1 MNVFLSFFLFSI
13 CFLNIFSDENDK
25 IKFILNVQEV
35 ERSYNNKEYLVD
47 LYTEVIYV
55 DRNSFIKVNYKPE
68 ELLIFFYINKDEEF
82 KKKYISNKNILVKIG
97 ADFYFKPDIIYSD
110 RLKKIDNN
118 KESVEIFYRDKRK
131 YDLKMY
137 NRFFVKDI
145 IKIRNKT
152 FTKEDFINIC
162 NRTNIILNNDY
173 CCFLK
178 GFEFFL
184 IFSKNNV
191 EFRDRLNLFTFNYKN
206 ELSFLNPDYYKT
218 CNFKIFDKNNNY
230 ILCDDFVMCKNLYYS
245 LQHLLK
251 IVLNDYNL
259 KYQDIEYIKYNK
271 NCEFKFENEDF
282 KNIENLEEKLYNT
295 NLDENNISEI
305 KLKIDFKKG
314 EESGISC
321 CKRCCKNHENKLT

>member
-1 MNVFLSFFLFSI
+1 MNVFLGFFLFSI

-25 IKFILNVQEV
+25 IKFILKVQKV
-35 ERSYNNKEYLVD
+35 ERDYNNKEDLED
-47 LYTEVIYV
+47 LYTEVIEV
-55 DRNSFIKVNYKPE
+55 DRNSFTKVNYKPE
-68 ELLIFFYINKDEEF
+68 ELLDFFDINKNEEF
-82 KKKYISNKNILVKIG
+82 KKIDISDKNILVEIG
-97 ADFYFKPDIIYSD
+97 SDFYFKPDIID
-110 RLKKIDNN
+110 FKRLKKIDNN
-118 KESVEIFYRDKRK
+118 KVEIFYRDKRK

-162 NRTNIILNNDY
+162 NKTNIILNKDY

-184 IFSKNNV
+184 IFAKNNV
-191 EFRDRLNLFTFNYKN
+191 EFRDRSNFVTFKYKN
-206 ELSFLNPDYYKT
+206 ELNFANTDYYKT
-218 CNFKIFDKNNNY
+218 CKIKIFDKNNNY
-230 ILCDDFVMCKNLYYS
+230 IICNDFVMCKNLYYS

-259 KYQDIEYIKYNK
+259 KYQDIESIKYN
-271 NCEFKFENEDF
+271 NDQEFKFEEKYL
-282 KNIENLEEKLYNT
+282 KNIESLERKLYSIV
-295 NLDENNISEI
+295 LDENNISEI

-314 EESGISC
+314 EELGISC
-321 CKRCCKNHENKLT
+321 CKRCCKNPENKFT

>member
-13 CFLNIFSDENDK
+13 CFLNIFSAENDK
-25 IKFILNVQEV
+25 IKFILKVQEV
-35 ERSYNNKEYLVD
+35 EIGYNNKEDLVD
-47 LYTEVIYV
+47 LYTEVIEV
-55 DRNSFIKVNYKPE
+55 DRNSFSKVNYKPE
-68 ELLIFFYINKDEEF
+68 ELLDFFDINKNEEF
-82 KKKYISNKNILVKIG
+82 KKIDISDKNILVEIG
-97 ADFYFKPDIIYSD
+97 SDFYFKPDIIDSN

-118 KESVEIFYRDKRK
+118 KVEIFYRDKRQ

-162 NRTNIILNNDY
+162 NKTNIIFNKNY
-173 CCFLK
+173 CCFLR
-178 GFEFFL
+178 GIDVFF
-184 IFSKNNV
+184 IFAKNNV
-191 EFRDRLNLFTFNYKN
+191 EFRDRSNFVTFNYKN
-206 ELSFLNPDYYKT
+206 ELIFANPNYYKT
-218 CNFKIFDKNNNY
+218 CKIEIFDKNNDY
-230 ILCDDFVMCKNLYYS
+230 IICNDFVMCKNLYYS

-259 KYQDIEYIKYNK
+259 RYQDIESIKYN
-271 NCEFKFENEDF
+271 NDQEFKFEEKYL
-282 KNIENLEEKLYNT
+282 KNIESLEKKLYSIE
-295 NLDENNISEI
+295 LDENNISEI

-314 EESGISC
+314 EKSGISC

>member
-25 IKFILNVQEV
+25 IKFILKVQKV
-35 ERSYNNKEYLVD
+35 EMDYNNKEDLED
-47 LYTEVIYV
+47 LYTEVIEV
-55 DRNSFIKVNYKPE
+55 DRNSFTKVNYKPE
-68 ELLIFFYINKDEEF
+68 ELLDFFDINKNEEF
-82 KKKYISNKNILVKIG
+82 KKIDISDKNILVEIG
-97 ADFYFKPDIIYSD
+97 SDFYFKPDIIDSN

-118 KESVEIFYRDKRK
+118 KVEIFYRDKRK

-137 NRFFVKDI
+137 NRHFVKDI

-152 FTKEDFINIC
+152 FTKEDFIEIC
-162 NRTNIILNNDY
+162 NKTNIILNNDY

-184 IFSKNNV
+184 IFAKKNV
-191 EFRDRLNLFTFNYKN
+191 EFRDRSNFVTFNYKN
-206 ELSFLNPDYYKT
+206 ELIFANPNYYKT
-218 CNFKIFDKNNNY
+218 CKIKIFDKNNNY
-230 ILCDDFVMCKNLYYS
+230 IICNDFVMCKNLYYS

-259 KYQDIEYIKYNK
+259 KYQDIESIKYN
-271 NCEFKFENEDF
+271 NDQEFKFEEKYL
-282 KNIENLEEKLYNT
+282 KNIESLEKKLYSIE
-295 NLDENNISEI
+295 LDENNISEI
-305 KLKIDFKKG
+305 KLKIDFKKS